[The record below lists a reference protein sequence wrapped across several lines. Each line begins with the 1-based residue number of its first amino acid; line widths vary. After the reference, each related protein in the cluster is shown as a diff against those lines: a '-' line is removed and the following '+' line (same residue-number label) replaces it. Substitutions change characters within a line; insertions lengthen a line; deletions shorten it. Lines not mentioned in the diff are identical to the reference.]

1 RRGPPPHPDRHLPQR
16 QAPGLRPAR
25 PYPARQDPPGR
36 ARPRGPAHLAPA
48 LRRHLDH
55 PVTQPAGAHT
65 VAVAPPHPGGGPGMT
80 AIPAP
85 VNGHWT
91 AADLDRLDDTYRYEI
106 VDGNVLVNA
115 SPSGRHQRIIL
126 RLAQLLE
133 AQLPEGLLVVP
144 DVDVVL
150 DPENTRRPDLIVA
163 AAELAEQ
170 ERFAAEDVH
179 LVVEV
184 VSPGSM
190 NADRVAKPAQYAT
203 CRIPAYW
210 RVRAQPEI
218 SLIE

>member
-1 RRGPPPHPDRHLPQR
+1 
-16 QAPGLRPAR
+16 
-25 PYPARQDPPGR
+25 
-36 ARPRGPAHLAPA
+36 
-48 LRRHLDH
+48 
-55 PVTQPAGAHT
+55 
-65 VAVAPPHPGGGPGMT
+65 MT

-210 RVRAQPEI
+210 RVETKPDISIIEYRLAEGSYAQAAPATVTFMTGEPWPVKI
-218 SLIE
+218 SIADLHPLRRLRS